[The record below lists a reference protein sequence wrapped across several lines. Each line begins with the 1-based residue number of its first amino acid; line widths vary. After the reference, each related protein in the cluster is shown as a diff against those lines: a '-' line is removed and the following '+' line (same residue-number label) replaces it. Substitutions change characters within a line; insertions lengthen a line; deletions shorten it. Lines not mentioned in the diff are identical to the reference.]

1 MYANTIAPQKA
12 QICTQ
17 AAVNKIGMMWDLHRR
32 LRKTRARTSL
42 LQIIAAWKRWTRFQH
57 MWKEMRT
64 ASRQARHH
72 LIAGLVQQ
80 TNAAADKGDL
90 RGVYQV
96 ANQLSPKRRYEAV
109 RIRSPDGSLH
119 STSNSTILFGYVRQ
133 AFSRSAGFVHNANR
147 SIAVAKLDRTCRQT

>member
-1 MYANTIAPQKA
+1 
-12 QICTQ
+12 
-17 AAVNKIGMMWDLHRR
+17 
-32 LRKTRARTSL
+32 
-42 LQIIAAWKRWTRFQH
+42 
-57 MWKEMRT
+57 MRT

-109 RIRSPDGSLH
+109 RIRSPDGHLLTRLTQHEQFDDFVRLCQTSLFPVGWVCAQCQ
-119 STSNSTILFGYVRQ
+119 SFNSSRQ
-133 AFSRSAGFVHNANR
+133 AGPNLPSDMTDFVLALLPKPVRSAKPADLRPPHLKCGLVPLK
-147 SIAVAKLDRTCRQT
+147 IDLLP